1 MEIREICV
9 KKNTMSQEIRNLEPK
24 ALWNKFADLN
34 AVPRPSKKEDRVIEF
49 MKNFGNSLGL
59 ETFEDEIRNV
69 IIRKPATPGME
80 NRKPIVLQGHLDM
93 VCQKN
98 NDTNFDFDTQGI
110 DMYVDGDWVRARG
123 TTLGADN
130 GLGVA
135 MMMAILESKEIKHP
149 AIDALFTI
157 DEETGMTGALNLKG
171 GILKGEILLN
181 MDTEE
186 DDEIGI
192 GCAGGIDVTA
202 NRSYKEEETPEG
214 SVGYTITVK
223 GLNGGHS
230 GMDIHKGLGNANKI
244 MNRLLFDGF
253 ENFGLQIAE
262 ISGGSLRNAIPR
274 ESNAKVIVASMYDE
288 AFVFD
293 MQEMIAD
300 IQAEFKTMEPNLT
313 VEIVKSYLP
322 SKVMDLGVQEGLLR
336 GIYAAHNGVY
346 RMTADIKDLVE
357 TSNNIARV
365 IVKEGEITIQNLTR
379 SSVESSKFDLANALR
394 SAYELFGCEVT
405 LAGSYPGWT
414 PNVNSEILDLLVTI
428 YEKQNG
434 TKPNVAACHAGL
446 ECGILGT
453 NYPDMDMISFGPTI
467 HGAHS
472 PDERACI
479 SSSQKFWKFVLEIL
493 ENIPVKN

>member
-1 MEIREICV
+1 
-9 KKNTMSQEIRNLEPK
+9 MSQEIRNLEPK

-34 AVPRPSKKEDRVIEF
+34 AVPRPSKKEERVIEF
-49 MKNFGNSLGL
+49 MKDFGASLGL
-59 ETFEDEIRNV
+59 ETFEDEIQNL

-80 NRKPIVLQGHLDM
+80 NRKALVLQGHLDM
-93 VCQKN
+93 VHQKN
-98 NDTNFDFDTQGI
+98 SDTVFDFDTQGI

-135 MMMAILESKEIKHP
+135 TIMAILESKDIPHP
-149 AIDALFTI
+149 AIEALFTI

-171 GILKGEILLN
+171 GILQGQILLN
-181 MDTEE
+181 LDTEE
-186 DDEIGI
+186 DDEIDI

-202 NRSYKEEETPEG
+202 TRGYNEEEVPES

-253 ENFGLQIAE
+253 DNFGLQISE
-262 ISGGSLRNAIPR
+262 INGGSLRNAIPR
-274 ESNAKVIVASMYDE
+274 ESTAKVIIAAVYDE

-293 MQEMIAD
+293 MQQIVNEIK
-300 IQAEFKTMEPNLT
+300 AEFQTTEPNLEVVFEKMDT
-313 VEIVKSYLP
+313 VP
-322 SKVMDLGVQEGLLR
+322 ATVMPPIAQFYFVR
-336 GIYAAHNGVY
+336 AMYTAHNGVY
-346 RMTADIKDLVE
+346 RMSADFDNLVE
-357 TSNNIARV
+357 TSNNIAKV
-365 IVKEGEITIQNLTR
+365 VVGEGKLTVQCLTR
-379 SSVESSKFDLANALR
+379 SSVESSKFDLGNALR
-394 SAYELFGCEVT
+394 SAFELMGCEVEFS
-405 LAGSYPGWT
+405 GSYPGWT
-414 PNVNSEILDLLVTI
+414 PNPKSEILDVLVSV

-434 TKPNVAACHAGL
+434 EKPIVAACHAGL

-453 NYPDMDMISFGPTI
+453 NYPDMDMISIGPTI

-472 PDERACI
+472 PDERASI
-479 SSSQKFWKFVLEIL
+479 SSAQKYWKFVLQIL
-493 ENIPVKN
+493 KNIPVKK

>member
-1 MEIREICV
+1 
-9 KKNTMSQEIRNLEPK
+9 MSQEIRNLEPK

-34 AVPRPSKKEDRVIEF
+34 AVPRPSKKEERVIAFMMEF
-49 MKNFGNSLGL
+49 GQKLGL
-59 ETFEDEIRNV
+59 PTVKDHVGNV
-69 IIRKPATPGME
+69 IIKKPATPGME
-80 NRKPIVLQGHLDM
+80 NRKTIVMQSHLDM
-93 VCQKN
+93 VHQKN

-110 DMYVDGDWVRARG
+110 EMYVDGDWVRAKG

-135 MMMAILESKEIKHP
+135 TIMAILESTDIPHP
-149 AIDALFTI
+149 AIEALFTI
-157 DEETGMTGALNLKG
+157 DEETGMTGAMGLQG
-171 GILKGEILLN
+171 GMLDGEILLN
-181 MDTEE
+181 LDTEE
-186 DDEIGI
+186 DDEIDI
-192 GCAGGIDVTA
+192 GCAGGVDVTA
-202 NRSYKEEETPEG
+202 TRTYNEEETPEG

-223 GLNGGHS
+223 GLKGGHS

-274 ESNAKVIVASMYDE
+274 ESVAKVIIAAIYDE

-293 MQEMIAD
+293 MQEIVNE
-300 IQAEFKTMEPNLT
+300 IKAEFKTMEPNLT
-313 VEIVKSYLP
+313 IEIVKSDIVP
-322 SKVMDLGVQEGLLR
+322 AKVMDLGVQEGLLR
-336 GIYAAHNGVY
+336 AIYAAHNGVY
-346 RMTADIKDLVE
+346 RMSADMADLVE

-365 IVKEGEITIQNLTR
+365 IVKDGEISIQNLTR

-394 SAYELFGCEVT
+394 SAYELFGCEVEFS
-405 LAGSYPGWT
+405 GSYPGWT
-414 PNVNSEILDLLVTI
+414 PNVKSEILDVLTSI

-434 TKPNVAACHAGL
+434 AKPNVVACHAGL

-453 NYPDMDMISFGPTI
+453 NYPNMDMISFGPTI

-472 PDERACI
+472 PDERASI
-479 SSSQKFWKFVLEIL
+479 SSAQKYWKFVLEIL
-493 ENIPVKN
+493 ENIPVKK